1 MNLIHARMEDTT
13 MDTLCLALS
22 RIRQAQHGHTGGS
35 LKSLP
40 ESFARGMSRHSRGS
54 RGKKTLINFMDKKE
68 TDFSIMLDMLRKAGL
83 DPTTNGMRITIG
95 KDEHNFQIVCS
106 FSDEGKLLSIRAIY

>member
-1 MNLIHARMEDTT
+1 
-13 MDTLCLALS
+13 
-22 RIRQAQHGHTGGS
+22 
-35 LKSLP
+35 
-40 ESFARGMSRHSRGS
+40 
-54 RGKKTLINFMDKKE
+54 MDKKE

-83 DPTTNGMRITIG
+83 DPATNGMRITIG